1 MQQKETERA
10 DDRID
15 EEFYEE
21 LSEEEIQDE
30 IASLYRRRGY
40 MMPRHYAESTARYGW
55 RNRSCAGGSEEK
67 TTGGRN
73 KKRMKSLFIKNFYIP
88 LQGIIFLF

>member
-21 LSEEEIQDE
+21 LSEEEIQDG

-40 MMPRHYAESTARYGW
+40 MDAESL
-55 RNRSCAGGSEEK
+55 C
-67 TTGGRN
+67 
-73 KKRMKSLFIKNFYIP
+73 
-88 LQGIIFLF
+88 

>member
-21 LSEEEIQDE
+21 LSEEEIKTKSPPVPATGVHGCRDIMQNRPRDTDSGTGPAPE
-30 IASLYRRRGY
+30 ARRRKR
-40 MMPRHYAESTARYGW
+40 P
-55 RNRSCAGGSEEK
+55 AGG
-67 TTGGRN
+67 
-73 KKRMKSLFIKNFYIP
+73 IKN
-88 LQGIIFLF
+88 G

>member
-30 IASLYRRRGY
+30 IASCTGDGVTW
-40 MMPRHYAESTARYGW
+40 MPRHYAESTARYG
-55 RNRSCAGGSEEK
+55 
-67 TTGGRN
+67 
-73 KKRMKSLFIKNFYIP
+73 
-88 LQGIIFLF
+88 